1 MSFWIVPSLMALG
14 ITAFLALV
22 LLRARGQG
30 EPAAAYDLRVY
41 REQLKEME
49 RDLDRGLIAQTDA
62 DRVRTEISRR
72 ILAADA
78 QLQKHNSGD
87 TQPHRLSLVA
97 AVVCGVAMIAGSLIL
112 YRSLGAPGY
121 GDLSLSTRLEMAEV
135 NRTSRPSQAEVE
147 AQMPPQPAP
156 EVEASYAELVAKLR
170 DTVTKRPQDIEGHA
184 LLSRHEAN
192 LGNFKAAYEAKSRE
206 IDLLNS
212 EAGPPQFAEQAQ
224 LMILAAGGYVSPQA
238 EEVLLNALNIDPT
251 YGPARYYWGLMM
263 DQIGRPD
270 VAFQIWEQT
279 LRRSPPDA
287 PWLVPIRAQI
297 EDQAWKAGVKYE
309 LSAADPAGTALP
321 GPDAGAVAAA
331 QSMSNAERQEMI
343 QGMVDQLS
351 DRLATEGGAPDEWAR
366 LIGALGVLGDMDR
379 ARAIYDEASQ
389 KFDGNNDAMMLIV
402 RAGIQ
407 AGIVE

>member
-49 RDLDRGLIAQTDA
+49 RDLARGLIAQSDA

-78 QLQKHNSGD
+78 QLQQFNAGNQ
-87 TQPHRLSLVA
+87 QPRNLSLIVVA
-97 AVVCGVAMIAGSLIL
+97 ICGAAMIAGSLML
-112 YRSLGAPGY
+112 YRALGAPGY
-121 GDLSLSTRLEMAEV
+121 GDLSLSTRLEMAEL
-135 NRTSRPSQAEVE
+135 NRTSRPSQADVE
-147 AQMPPQPAP
+147 ARMPPQPAP
-156 EVEASYAELVAKLR
+156 EVEASYGELVSKLR
-170 DTVTKRPQDIEGHA
+170 ETVEKRPQDIEGHA

-192 LGNFKAAYEAKSRE
+192 LGNYTAAYAAKSRE
-206 IDLLNS
+206 IELLQS
-212 EAGPPQFAEQAQ
+212 EAGPEQFGEQAQ
-224 LMILAAGGYVSPQA
+224 LMILAAGGYVSPEA
-238 EEVLLNALNIDPT
+238 ETALRTALQIDPT

-270 VAFQIWEQT
+270 MAFQIWEQT

-297 EDQAWKAGVKYE
+297 EELAWKAGVKYE
-309 LSAADPAGTALP
+309 LAAAPGAAALP

-331 QSMSNAERQEMI
+331 QSMSDADRQEMI
-343 QGMVDQLS
+343 QGMVNQLS

-389 KFDGNNDAMMLIV
+389 KFADNNEAMMLIV
-402 RAGIQ
+402 KAGIQ
-407 AGIVE
+407 AGVVE